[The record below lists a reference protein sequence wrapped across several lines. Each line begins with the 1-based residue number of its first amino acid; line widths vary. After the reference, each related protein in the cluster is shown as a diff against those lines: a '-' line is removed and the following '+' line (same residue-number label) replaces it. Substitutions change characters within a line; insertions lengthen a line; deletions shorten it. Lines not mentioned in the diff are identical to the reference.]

1 SIFINLINISV
12 DNDNLTYSIKVINMY
27 LGVSSESIL
36 NSIHLFLRSIA
47 CIVCVYFFILTT
59 PFNDLINVLKK
70 IHISDTL
77 IELIMLTYRFI
88 FIFLEEVEEIYKS
101 QQLKFGYINLK
112 NSYKST
118 GLMIN
123 MLFLRL
129 IKRYED
135 MSIALDIKMYDGKFH
150 V

>member
-1 SIFINLINISV
+1 
-12 DNDNLTYSIKVINMY
+12 M
-27 LGVSSESIL
+27 
-36 NSIHLFLRSIA
+36 
-47 CIVCVYFFILTT
+47 
-59 PFNDLINVLKK
+59 
-70 IHISDTL
+70 
-77 IELIMLTYRFI
+77 
-88 FIFLEEVEEIYKS
+88 YKS